1 MLQTITDSHMTEEV
15 KLKIGILSCL
25 ATYLLPVTLPKFLEL
40 YPNLSI
46 NILEDLPKNNELK
59 TLTGEIDYYI
69 GQNPETVSPSLNVQ
83 SVGSHLYYDIIQAK
97 SRFYEADQTYL
108 AANSIVLYL
117 FATYSNFKTKE
128 LKLKSL
134 IFLPHLFF
142 IDSISKS
149 SIAMNEL
156 LAEPLILTK
165 TGSAIQH
172 QIDRLCQ
179 RY

>member
-25 ATYLLPVTLPKFLEL
+25 ATYLLPITLPKFLEL

-46 NILEDLPKNNELK
+46 NILEDLPNNNELK

-108 AANSIVLYL
+108 AAN
-117 FATYSNFKTKE
+117 T
-128 LKLKSL
+128 
-134 IFLPHLFF
+134 
-142 IDSISKS
+142 
-149 SIAMNEL
+149 IAMNEL

-165 TGSAIQH
+165 TGSAIRR